1 MSEILN
7 SKNIQ
12 TIEFDALIIG
22 GGGSGMRTSLELAKS
37 GLKTAVVSKVFP
49 TRSHTVSAQGG
60 ITCAIQSADP
70 NDNWQWHMYDTI
82 VGSDWLADQDSVQ
95 FMCQNAKSK
104 IGRAHV

>member
-37 GLKTAVVSKVFP
+37 GLTTAVFKPDFAS
-49 TRSHTVSAQGG
+49 S
-60 ITCAIQSADP
+60 
-70 NDNWQWHMYDTI
+70 NDVRIPEPPPPIIKASNSI
-82 VGSDWLADQDSVQ
+82 ICIFFELSISDIL
-95 FMCQNAKSK
+95 
-104 IGRAHV
+104 

>member
-37 GLKTAVVSKVFP
+37 GLKTQLSLKYFQLG
-49 TRSHTVSAQGG
+49 H
-60 ITCAIQSADP
+60 IQY
-70 NDNWQWHMYDTI
+70 QHKE
-82 VGSDWLADQDSVQ
+82 V
-95 FMCQNAKSK
+95 
-104 IGRAHV
+104 